1 MGKLETLD
9 NSPVLKG
16 LLVNYILRIYEQEAI
31 TDDWHLYKEYSWLYD
46 NNKLNELFVEEALL
60 NGLND
65 GNDRG

>member
-16 LLVNYILRIYEQEAI
+16 LLVNYILRKYEQEAI